1 MHIRSLTLED
11 ANACAALA
19 VERGWRPHLESLRVA
34 LSLGSGLGVDDPIG
48 GLAAMA
54 ILLRYGATAAV
65 LTVLVGPRHVGKRLG
80 RTLTEEQLDAA
91 GELPVELHAPPAG
104 VGFALRLGFQ
114 PADWVNRFGG
124 RPTATA
130 RGGVGA
136 TLRPVSGSDFP
147 ALVGIDEVAFGALR
161 RPLLEALFP
170 LATRA
175 CLAVADKRTVGYGL
189 AWSDGD
195 LLAIGPV
202 VSEDEATAVSMASW
216 LVGAGDRE
224 VRVDVPAERAGLASF
239 AHAAG
244 LTPLGRI
251 TRLVKG
257 SPVAS
262 RRERIHAL
270 AAPWAG

>member
-1 MHIRSLTLED
+1 VHIRALAAED

-19 VERGWRPHLESLRVA
+19 VERGWRPHVESFRLA

-54 ILLRYGATAAV
+54 ILLRYGVAAAV
-65 LTVLVGPRHVGKRLG
+65 LTVLVGPRHVGKKLG
-80 RTLTEEQLDAA
+80 RTLTERQLDAA
-91 GELPVELHAPPAG
+91 GELPVELHAPPSG
-104 VGFALRLGFQ
+104 VGFALKLGFQ

-124 RPTATA
+124 RPRTMA
-130 RGGVGA
+130 RGEAGG

-147 ALVGIDEVAFGALR
+147 ALVGMDEVAFGALR

-170 LATRA
+170 LAARA

-195 LLAIGPV
+195 LLAIGPI
-202 VSEDEATAVSMASW
+202 VSEDEATAVAMASW

-244 LTPLGRI
+244 LKPLGRI
-251 TRLVKG
+251 TRLVRG
-257 SPVAS
+257 TPAAS
-262 RRERIHAL
+262 RRERLHAL